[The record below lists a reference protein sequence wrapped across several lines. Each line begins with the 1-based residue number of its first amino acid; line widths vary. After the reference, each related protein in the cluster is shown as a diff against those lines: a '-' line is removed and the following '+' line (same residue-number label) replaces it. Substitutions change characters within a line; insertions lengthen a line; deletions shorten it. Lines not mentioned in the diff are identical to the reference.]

1 MGYLIKVVY
10 FYERGDYFMTCLSKE
25 DHHLFSAKE
34 IAEKLNISEQE
45 VLNWRKQAPIIT
57 EADPEEKK
65 KHIVGASVKPEDVLG
80 QKGKEHFRCLTQTA
94 EFLRLPYQKVRKS
107 ILHEGLIDGL
117 NVCKIRNPEKNFIQ
131 YWIYNASIEAY
142 KRKY

>member
-1 MGYLIKVVY
+1 
-10 FYERGDYFMTCLSKE
+10 MTRLSEE

-45 VLNWRKQAPIIT
+45 VLNWRKQTPIIT

-65 KHIVGASVKPEDVLG
+65 KHSAGGTVKPEDILG
-80 QKGKEHFRCLTQTA
+80 QEGKEHFRCLKQTA
-94 EFLRLPYQKVRKS
+94 DHLRLPYERVRKK

-117 NVCKIRNPEKNFIQ
+117 NVCKIINPEKNFIQ